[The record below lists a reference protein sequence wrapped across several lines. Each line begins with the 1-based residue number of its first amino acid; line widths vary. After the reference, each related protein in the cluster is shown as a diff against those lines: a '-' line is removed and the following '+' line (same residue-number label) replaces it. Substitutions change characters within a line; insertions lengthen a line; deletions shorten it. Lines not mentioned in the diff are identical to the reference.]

1 MIGMTL
7 SPSWGNIPTPSR
19 FLKVYKRIQVP
30 LRSPKVLR
38 ATFSVAP
45 QHGLPHGEVEF
56 DDVVKHYRTPLQTE
70 RFYGIRGSFLRMVSG
85 RFSFDRVHKVVAHGD
100 PTCAGIL

>member
-1 MIGMTL
+1 MIGMAL

-56 DDVVKHYRTPLQTE
+56 DDVVKHYRTPLGVQQL
-70 RFYGIRGSFLRMVSG
+70 LRDS
-85 RFSFDRVHKVVAHGD
+85 RVVFANGAREVKFQQSS
-100 PTCAGIL
+100 